1 MEISPILDSGDPSL
15 FEVRSTAPGPAGT
28 VPLTAEMLL
37 TRPSGD
43 LFGWSQNAGMG
54 WDPRLLGGKEI
65 LILSTHGGIRDAT
78 GAPIALGFHTGHWEV
93 GLMMEAAA
101 RELKALG
108 AIPFAAY
115 CTDPCDGR
123 TQGTTGMFDS
133 LPYRN
138 DAATV
143 FRRLIRSLPTR
154 RGVIGVATCDKG
166 LPAMMMA
173 LASMHDLPCV
183 LAPGGVTLAAEEG
196 EDAGRVQSV
205 GARFA
210 HGQVTLEAAA
220 ENLCRACATP
230 GGGCQFL
237 GTAAT
242 SQVVGEALGMS
253 LPHSALSPSGHPI
266 WLDMARR
273 SARAVLALE
282 ARGLKMSDI
291 LTDAS
296 VRNAMVVHAAFGG
309 STNLILHLPAVA
321 HAAGLAR
328 PTAADWTA
336 TNRRV
341 ARLVD
346 ALPNGPRSFTTVQV
360 FLAGGVPEVMLHLR
374 RAGLLDTGVLT
385 VSGQTLGATLDWWEA
400 SARRAELRRV
410 LQERDGID
418 PDDAIMDPAR
428 AARAGLTSTV
438 TFPHGNLAPEGSV
451 IKSTAIDPSVVGPDG
466 VYRKR
471 GPARVFRTEAAAIA
485 AIKSQG
491 PERVRAGDVIVLICR
506 GPMGSGMEET
516 YQITSALK
524 YLDFGKHVA
533 VLTDARFSGVSTGAC
548 IGHISP
554 EALAGGPIGKVL
566 DGDVIEIVVDR
577 VNLEGSVD
585 LVGHGAELFGAA
597 EGARVLAGRAMRPD
611 LEADPALP
619 PETRLWAALQQVS
632 GGTWGGCVYDPA
644 AILKALGR

>member
-1 MEISPILDSGDPSL
+1 MTPNPILDSGDPSL
-15 FEVRSTAPGPAGT
+15 FDVRTTAPGPAGALPVT
-28 VPLTAEMLL
+28 PEMLL
-37 TRPSGD
+37 TRPSGE

-54 WDPRLLGGKEI
+54 WDPRALGGKEI
-65 LILSTHGGIRDAT
+65 LILSTHGGIRDAA

-93 GLMMEAAA
+93 GLLVEAAA
-101 RELKALG
+101 RELKVLG

-196 EDAGRVQSV
+196 EDAARVQSV

-210 HGQVTLEAAA
+210 HNQITLQAAA

-253 LPHSALSPSGHPI
+253 LPHAALAPSGHPI

-273 SARAVLALE
+273 SARAALALE
-282 ARGLKMSDI
+282 TRGLTMRDI

-296 VRNAMVVHAAFGG
+296 VGNAMVVHAAFGG

-321 HAAGLAR
+321 HAAGLRR

-374 RAGLLDTGVLT
+374 RAGLLDTSVLT
-385 VSGQTLGATLDWWEA
+385 VSGQTLDATLDWWEA
-400 SARRAELRRV
+400 SARRTMLRRT
-410 LQERDGID
+410 LRERDGID
-418 PDDAIMDPAR
+418 PDDVIMDPAR

-466 VYRKR
+466 VYRKT

-491 PERVRAGDVIVLICR
+491 TERVHPGDVIVLICR

-566 DGDVIEIVVDR
+566 DGDIIEIVVDR
-577 VNLEGSVD
+577 VNLEGSVN

-597 EGARVLAGRAMRPD
+597 EAARVLAARPMRPD
-611 LEADPALP
+611 LEPDPALP

-632 GGTWGGCVYDPA
+632 GGTWGGCVYDTD
-644 AILKALGR
+644 AILKALGG